1 MNLNEILLINRMTI
15 KALTSL
21 LHAKDLTKLLTLNS
35 KFAENF
41 RILDVNYGQEAK
53 KDYDLGHIDK
63 AIYVDISRCTEPSKL
78 MVRPLPDF
86 NCYKDYLGSKGVSN
100 RHHLILYDRSPFGF
114 YASTRLWLILKM
126 LGHSNVSV
134 LNGGLNYW
142 MAKGFSLS
150 HDSTVL
156 ADLKKEKFEAK
167 IDNETLI
174 RDFDQIV
181 SNEREVIL
189 DARPG
194 QMFESGHI
202 PNAMNVPYNELFDRQ
217 TGLLKTKE
225 DLITLFKKH
234 NVDLTKPLV
243 SSCMTGMTA
252 VALTFALE
260 QVGVKDV
267 PVYIGSWTEY
277 VQRTQG

>member
-1 MNLNEILLINRMTI
+1 MTI

-21 LHAKDLTKLLTLNS
+21 LHANDLTKLITLNS
-35 KFAENF
+35 KFTENF
-41 RILDVNYGQEAK
+41 RILDVNFGQEAK
-53 KDYDLGHIDK
+53 KDYNLGHIDR
-63 AIYVDISRCTEPSKL
+63 AIYVDIARCTEPSKL

-100 RHHLILYDRSPFGF
+100 KHHLILYDRSPFGF

-142 MAKGFSLS
+142 MTKGYSLS
-150 HDSTVL
+150 HDSTDL
-156 ADLKKEKFEAK
+156 AGLKKEKFEAK
-167 IDNETLI
+167 IDNTTLV
-174 RDFDQIV
+174 RDYDQIV
-181 SNEREVIL
+181 SNEREVVL
-189 DARPG
+189 DARPD
-194 QMFESGHI
+194 QIYESGHI
-202 PNAMNVPYNELFDRQ
+202 PNAINVPYNELFDRK

-225 DLITLFKKH
+225 DLLTLFKKH
-234 NVDLTKPLV
+234 KVDLTKPLV

-252 VALTFALE
+252 IALTFALE

-267 PVYIGSWTEY
+267 PVYIGSYTEY
-277 VQRTQG
+277 AQRT

>member
-1 MNLNEILLINRMTI
+1 MTI

-21 LHAKDLTKLLTLNS
+21 LHANDLNKLITLNS
-35 KFAENF
+35 RLAENF
-41 RILDVNYGQEAK
+41 RILDVNYGQDAK

-63 AIYVDISRCTEPSKL
+63 AIYVDITRCTEPSKL
-78 MVRPLPDF
+78 MARPLPDL

-100 RHHLILYDRSPFGF
+100 RHNLILYDRSPFGF
-114 YASTRLWLILKM
+114 YSSTRLWLILKM
-126 LGHSNVSV
+126 LGHRNISV

-142 MAKGFSLS
+142 MAKGYSLS

-156 ADLKKEKFEAK
+156 ADLKKEEFEAK
-167 IDNETLI
+167 QVDSTKLL
-174 RDFDQIV
+174 RDYDQIA
-181 SNEREVIL
+181 NNKEELIL

-194 QMFESGHI
+194 QMFEDGHV
-202 PNAMNVPYNELFDRQ
+202 PNSMNVPYNELFDRK

-225 DLITLFKKH
+225 DLIALFKKQQ
-234 NVDLTKPLV
+234 VDLTKPLV
-243 SSCMTGMTA
+243 TSCMTGMTA
-252 VALTFALE
+252 TALTFALE

-277 VQRTQG
+277 AQRTQD